1 MWYDPFIQGLGP
13 VFGVPA
19 LIGTGFFL
27 FRLLVSSAGL
37 ADGHIADH
45 TAHADTTHP
54 NVPHVPHAPHDNQ
67 KNGHAGILDGW
78 NTFQS
83 AFSWL
88 MGFGWAGLTGYAV
101 LGLGGVL
108 SVALG
113 AAGGI
118 GMAWLTRAMLRGMR
132 RFESDGTIG
141 IDRCLGQEGEVY
153 LSIPGRNP
161 SVPSVSGQVRVV
173 VDGKARIYNAVARDE
188 ASITTGSRVL
198 VVATHPD
205 NSLIVQAI

>member
-27 FRLLVSSAGL
+27 FRLLVSGAGL

-45 TAHADTTHP
+45 SGHIDASHG
-54 NVPHVPHAPHDNQ
+54 HAPHEIQ
-67 KNGHAGILDGW
+67 KNGHAGILEGW
-78 NTFQS
+78 ITFQS

-88 MGFGWAGLTGYAV
+88 MGFGWSGLTGYTV
-101 LGLGGVL
+101 LGLGAAL
-108 SVALG
+108 SGALG
-113 AAGGI
+113 VAGGI

-132 RFESDGTIG
+132 RFESDGTIA

-153 LSIPGRNP
+153 LTIPGRSPGASPP
-161 SVPSVSGQVRVV
+161 SMSGQVRVV
-173 VDGKARIYNAVARDE
+173 IDGKARIYNAVARDE
-188 ASITTGSRVL
+188 ASISTGSRVL

>member
-27 FRLLVSSAGL
+27 FRLLVAGAGL

-45 TAHADTTHP
+45 TAHADASH
-54 NVPHVPHAPHDNQ
+54 PHAPHDIQ
-67 KNGHAGILDGW
+67 KNGHAGLLDGW
-78 NTFQS
+78 LTFQS

-88 MGFGWAGLTGYAV
+88 MGFGWSGLTGYAV
-101 LGLGGVL
+101 LGLGPALSAAIGV
-108 SVALG
+108 
-113 AAGGI
+113 AGGVA
-118 GMAWLTRAMLRGMR
+118 MAWLTRAMLRGMR
-132 RFESDGTIG
+132 RFESDGTIA

-153 LSIPGRNP
+153 LTIPGRSLGANP
-161 SVPSVSGQVRVV
+161 PSMSGQVRVV

-188 ASITTGSRVL
+188 ALIATGSRVL